1 MDSTG
6 YLLDRRHVTE
16 KNKKR
21 QFLAVIPHLEYLEFH
36 KFEKIGHA
44 FKDLSDIHI
53 KASVIIL
60 YEMTKLSREHLR
72 VTKRKALLKMLARYW
87 EVS

>member
-1 MDSTG
+1 M
-6 YLLDRRHVTE
+6 
-16 KNKKR
+16 
-21 QFLAVIPHLEYLEFH
+21 AVIPHLEYLEFH

-53 KASVIIL
+53 KTSVIIL
-60 YEMTKLSREHLR
+60 YEMTKLSREHLGI
-72 VTKRKALLKMLARYW
+72 TKRNALLKMLARYW